1 MPQIL
6 HGDAQGNWL
15 IATDDTAQL
24 YGLAGNDTLTSAN
37 CNDVL
42 LIGGSGDDFLQ
53 LSGGNGTLS
62 GGDGADTF
70 AIYYSATN
78 SVSAVLEDIDPANDK
93 IIITG
98 ETTPKIASTADET
111 DLIIVS
117 VDGNLS
123 VTLKGVQEQKNYFDG
138 TAPEEVWDVLRLT
151 NAERADS
158 GVSLLTLNQDLTDGA
173 SVRAVEIEETFGHT
187 RPNGESCF
195 TVLNESYSTTG
206 ENIAAG
212 QNSAS
217 DVVTSWMNSS
227 GHRENILSGNFT
239 KLGVGYAQDS
249 LKHYGYY
256 WVQMFGGTANDT
268 ISLTQN
274 ELSAVPIVSVQ
285 GTTLNSTKDNVDA
298 TDPANWPSDWF
309 FNPNFYTGG
318 WQTISNV
325 VSGSKIYFGT
335 EFTGA
340 IFDGAGN
347 LLVGSNAG
355 VLTVQ
360 NVWDKV
366 IDVSNA
372 AGKTFLTAY
381 EAFWPGLLDGRI
393 FSGYELIKGSNFG
406 GDIIFAGD
414 GGSNLWG
421 GTGSFEDILV
431 GGNGADLFTGG
442 RAYGS
447 DTFVNASAGDVVNL
461 TDASL
466 SDIVAT
472 YSDGAG
478 TIALQFNTGNVIT
491 VQSNDVLSAA
501 IVLNDSTWRFNQTTQ
516 TWQTE

>member
-1 MPQIL
+1 MSQIL

-15 IATDDTAQL
+15 IATADTTHL

-37 CNDVL
+37 CADVL
-42 LIGGSGDDFLQ
+42 LIGGSGDDYLQ

-62 GGDGADTF
+62 GGDGADVF
-70 AIYYSATN
+70 AIYYSTTN
-78 SVSAVLEDIDPANDK
+78 SVSAVIEDIDPDADK

-98 ETTPKIASTADET
+98 DTTPKITSTANEN
-111 DLIIVS
+111 DLIITS
-117 VDGNLS
+117 DDGYLS
-123 VTLKGVQEQKNYFDG
+123 VTLKGEQEEKNYFDG

-151 NAERADS
+151 NAEREDENL
-158 GVSLLTLNQDLTDGA
+158 SLLTLNQDLTDGA

-195 TVLNESYSTTG
+195 TVLNESYTATG

-217 DVVTSWMNSS
+217 SVVTDWMNST
-227 GHRENILSGNFT
+227 GHRENILSGSFT

-249 LKHYGYY
+249 LKYYGYY
-256 WVQMFGGTANDT
+256 WVQMFGGTSNDT

-274 ELSAVPIVSVQ
+274 ELSTVPIVSVN
-285 GTTLNSTKDNVDA
+285 GTPLNSTNENLDA
-298 TDPANWPSDWF
+298 SDSSNWPSDWI

-318 WQTISNV
+318 WQAISNV

-340 IFDGAGN
+340 NFDGAGN
-347 LLVGSNAG
+347 LLVGSSVG

-381 EAFWPGLLDGRI
+381 EAFWPGVLDGRVL
-393 FSGYELIKGSNFG
+393 SGYELIEGSNFG
-406 GDIIFAGD
+406 ADIIFAGD

-421 GTGSFEDILV
+421 GSGSLSDTLV

-442 RAYGS
+442 KYQGA
-447 DTFVNASAGDVVNL
+447 DTFINASAGDVVNL
-461 TDASL
+461 SDVSL

-491 VQSNDVLSAA
+491 IQGNDTLSAA
-501 IVLNDSTWRFNQTTQ
+501 INLADSSWRFNQTTQ
-516 TWQTE
+516 TWQTA

>member
-1 MPQIL
+1 MSQIL
-6 HGDAQGNWL
+6 HGDTKGNWL
-15 IATDDTAQL
+15 IATDDSAQL

-37 CNDVL
+37 CEDVL
-42 LIGGSGDDFLQ
+42 LIGGSGDDYLQ

-62 GGDGADTF
+62 GGNGADIF

-78 SVSAVLEDIDPANDK
+78 SVSAVLEDIDPTSDK

-98 ETTPKIASTADET
+98 ETSPKLTSTASET

-117 VDGNLS
+117 DDGNLS

-138 TAPEEVWDVLRLT
+138 TAPEEVWDVFRLT
-151 NAERADS
+151 NAQREDENL
-158 GVSLLTLNQDLTDGA
+158 SLLTLNQDLTNGA
-173 SVRAVEIEETFGHT
+173 SIRVAEIEETFGHT
-187 RPNGESCF
+187 RPDGTSCF
-195 TVLNESYSTTG
+195 TVLNESYTSTG

-217 DVVTSWMNSS
+217 SVVTAWMNST
-227 GHRENILSGNFT
+227 GHRENILSGSFT

-249 LKHYGYY
+249 LKQYGYY

-274 ELSAVPIVSVQ
+274 QLSTVPIVSVQ
-285 GTTLNSTKDNVDA
+285 GTTLNSTKDNVDD
-298 TDPANWPSDWF
+298 TDPANWPSDWIV
-309 FNPNFYTGG
+309 NPNFYTGG

-340 IFDGAGN
+340 NFDGAGN
-347 LLVGSNAG
+347 LLVSSNVG
-355 VLTVQ
+355 MLTVQ
-360 NVWDKV
+360 NVRDKV

-381 EAFWPGLLDGRI
+381 EAFWPGTLDGRGL
-393 FSGYELIKGSNFG
+393 SGYELIQGSNFG
-406 GDIIFAGD
+406 SDIIFAGE

-421 GTGSFEDILV
+421 GTGTFADTLV

-442 RAYGS
+442 KYQGS
-447 DTFVNASAGDVVNL
+447 DSIINASSGDIVNL
-461 TDASL
+461 SDANL

-472 YSDGAG
+472 ASDGNTVG
-478 TIALQFNTGNVIT
+478 ILFNTGNVIT
-491 VQSNDVLSAA
+491 VQGNDVLSAA

-516 TWQTE
+516 TWQSA